1 MTARDL
7 LADRRG
13 RLVHGYDAESMSIR
27 GSGSVVIEGVTA
39 QDVFDF
45 VLDPAQYRKADTKIV
60 DVTKLAEIAGGML
73 AREDGLF
80 LGRFRGSVIT
90 RYRWEPPHRIDVTL
104 VHGVPE
110 ALHAWFDI
118 VDTERGV
125 RLEHVEE
132 MRMGHG
138 IIGVIYDCIA
148 RRWFASAV
156 EQEVAEIARLMRA
169 GERGRGVRAH
179 AVDE

>member
-1 MTARDL
+1 MT
-7 LADRRG
+7 
-13 RLVHGYDAESMSIR
+13 IR
-27 GSGSVVIEGVTA
+27 GAGRAVIEGVTA

-45 VLDPAQYRKADTKIV
+45 VLDPARYRKADTKII
-60 DVTKLAEIAGGML
+60 DVTQLAAWPDGML

-80 LGRFRGSVIT
+80 LGRFRGSIIT
-90 RYRWEPPHRIDVTL
+90 RYRWVVPRRIDVTL
-104 VHGVPE
+104 VHGIPE
-110 ALHAWFDI
+110 SVHAWFDI
-118 VDTERGV
+118 HETEQGT

-138 IIGVIYDCIA
+138 LVGVVYDWIA

-169 GERGRGVRAH
+169 GERGRGISAH
-179 AVDE
+179 ADDT